1 MRRIKKNR
9 KKKKQAEGNEIIRMK
24 AGEVKKTKNTDKR

>member
-1 MRRIKKNR
+1 MRRVKR
-9 KKKKQAEGNEIIRMK
+9 LKKQAEGKEIIRMK